1 MLCVGDMEFRAL
13 GTVLWNKSSS
23 SSDSSVI
30 NGLVLGQVGN
40 EGGTAI
46 DEVGHES

>member
-1 MLCVGDMEFRAL
+1 MLCAGHMEFRAL

-23 SSDSSVI
+23 SSDGSVI

-40 EGGTAI
+40 GG
-46 DEVGHES
+46 VLQ